1 MTILHRRRFLGGAA
15 ATAGSLSLPA
25 CSTLPRTPY
34 TAAEA
39 AVAEIPGI
47 PGARFFEDS
56 PPEVWARAA
65 AISSAQ
71 ERAAARKGRGRPRSD
86 LLALSGGAENGA
98 YGAGL
103 LCGWSERGDR
113 PTFRAVTG
121 VSTGALIAPLAFLG
135 SSHDPLLRA
144 AYTTVDTDSLVE
156 LRSLSGILGGDSLLD
171 GSPLSDL
178 VARYAD
184 DALIA
189 AVAEEH
195 GTGRRLFAGTTDLDS
210 QRTAI
215 WDLGAIAASEH
226 PDRASLFRSVLV
238 ASASVPIAYPPVL
251 IAVEGEGRRFAEM
264 HVDGG
269 ATAPVLTLIAPLRST
284 ERTGMDGGRRP
295 SIYVLMNQR
304 LGSEFTLV
312 KRSVLT
318 VGARSLA
325 TLTKTHG
332 RAAVREARDAALR
345 RGWTF
350 RLSSIGDDFTLTEQ
364 KPFDRAYMN
373 ALFDYGFGRAK
384 EGRAWSDGNGATLA

>member
-1 MTILHRRRFLGGAA
+1 MPILHRRRFLSGSAA
-15 ATAGSLSLPA
+15 AAGSLWLPA

-71 ERAAARKGRGRPRSD
+71 ERAAAPKGRGRPRSD

-171 GSPLSDL
+171 GSLLSDL

-226 PDRASLFRSVLV
+226 PDRANLFRSVLV

-269 ATAPVLTLIAPLRST
+269 ATTPVLTLIAPLRSIG
-284 ERTGMDGGRRP
+284 RTGMVGGRP

-373 ALFDYGFGRAK
+373 ALFDYGFGRAR
-384 EGRAWSDGNGATLA
+384 EGRAWSDGSGATLA